1 MSDTLDPVSAK
12 VGSQIGRSVPRLESR
27 DKVTGRAEYTHTM
40 RLPGMLHAKIFRS
53 TVAHGNI
60 KSIDTSA
67 AKKMPGVVHVVT
79 VDDVRK
85 VLPHPYYGPAFH
97 DQPILAHE
105 KVRFVGEPVAAVIA
119 SDPHVADEAV
129 QLITAEY
136 EELPAVYDEVEAL
149 TSDVYVHDVLKPAG
163 TFADLKHLKDAKNTN
178 VALDYRLRRG
188 DFDKAY
194 AAAAHKFEHEFRT
207 QKVLHLSFEP
217 FACICDYKDTHV
229 TFYDS
234 TQGPSFVRTEM
245 ARLLGWT
252 ENKVRIKVPYLGSG
266 YGSKLYIKLEAL
278 ALALSMIARRP
289 VKIAYAFE
297 EMFYQITRHPS
308 TFRIKSG
315 VDKDGKIV
323 ARKCEVFWNG
333 GAYADIG
340 PRVTQ
345 KSGLT
350 ASGPYD
356 INNVW
361 VDSYALYTN
370 MTPAG
375 ALRGFGVPQLVWAYE
390 GHMDMIARA
399 LKLDPVEF
407 RRKNIVHEGREHATG
422 TVLKDAP
429 VERVLDKLLER
440 MNWSRP
446 FDKGGDGPVKRGR
459 GFAIAI
465 KAVIS
470 PTTSV
475 AIVNVS
481 ADGSAALY
489 CGTIDMGQGSDTAM
503 AQMVGEVLNMPA
515 ESVRVVQRDTDVT
528 PYDMG
533 TLGSRS
539 LFHMGHAV
547 RRAAEEARDKL
558 KALAK
563 EVGEPEGSN
572 IPIAALF
579 QKRYGMQAGNVIGTG
594 VYKPDYVPPAPGT
607 GQSPNVT
614 PFWMIAG
621 TGAEIDVDTETGHVK
636 VTKLVNVVD
645 CGKAINPK
653 AVETQISGAALMHL
667 GFTMFEKM
675 HLDSGQVTN
684 ASLADYKIPGFHD
697 VPVTLENVYIEH
709 DQSNGPFGAKGVGE
723 VSTFCVG
730 PAIANAIDDAVG
742 VRLMEM
748 PLNAEAV
755 YRAIRAKLGK
765 PLEDE

>member
-1 MSDTLDPVSAK
+1 MTLGQG
-12 VGSQIGRSVPRLESR
+12 GSKAGAQVGRSVPRLESR
-27 DKVTGRAEYTHTM
+27 DKVTGRAEYIHTM

-53 TVAHGNI
+53 TVAHGRI
-60 KSIDTSA
+60 RSVDTSA
-67 AKKMPGVVHVVT
+67 AKKVPGVLHVVT
-79 VDDVRK
+79 IDDVLN
-85 VLPHPYYGPAFH
+85 VLPDPYYGPAFH

-119 SDPHVADEAV
+119 TDPHVADEAV
-129 QLITAEY
+129 QLITADY

-149 TSDVYVHDVLKPAG
+149 TTNVYVHEELKPAHA
-163 TFADLKHLKDAKNTN
+163 FADLKHLKGAKDTN
-178 VALDYRLRRG
+178 VALGYRLRRG
-188 DFDKAY
+188 DFDRAY
-194 AAAAHKFEHEFRT
+194 AAAVHKFEHEFRT

-217 FACICDYKDTHV
+217 FACICDYKDTQV

-234 TQGPSFVRTEM
+234 TQGPSFVRSEM
-245 ARLLGWT
+245 ARLLGCP
-252 ENKVRIKVPYLGSG
+252 ENRVRIKVPYVGSG

-289 VKIAYAFE
+289 VKIAYTFE
-297 EMFYQITRHPS
+297 EMFYQITRHPC

-315 VDKDGKIV
+315 VDRDGRIV
-323 ARKCEVFWNG
+323 ARKCEVYWNG

-345 KSGLT
+345 KAGLT

-356 INNVW
+356 IDNVSI
-361 VDSYALYTN
+361 DSYALYTN
-370 MTPAG
+370 TTPSG

-390 GHMDMIARA
+390 GHMDMMARA
-399 LKLDPVEF
+399 LNLDPVEF
-407 RRKNIVHEGREHATG
+407 RRKNLMREGREHTTG
-422 TVLKDAP
+422 QVLEDAP
-429 VERVLDKLLER
+429 IEKVMDAVLER
-440 MNWSRP
+440 MRWSRP
-446 FDKGGDGPVKRGR
+446 FDKGNGVVRRGR

-465 KAVIS
+465 KAVTS

-481 ADGSAALY
+481 ADGSATLY
-489 CGTIDMGQGSDTAM
+489 CGTVDMGQGSDTAM
-503 AQMVGEVLNMPA
+503 AQIVGEMLNIPA
-515 ESVRVVQRDTDVT
+515 ESVRVVPRDTDVT

-558 KALAK
+558 KALAR

-572 IPIAALF
+572 IPIAELF
-579 QKRYGMQAGNVIGTG
+579 RKRYGMQAGNVIGTG
-594 VYKPDYVPPAPGT
+594 IYKPDYVSPAPDT
-607 GQSPNVT
+607 GLSPNVT
-614 PFWMIAG
+614 PFWLISGA
-621 TGAEIDVDTETGHVK
+621 GAEVEVDTETGHVK
-636 VTKLVNVVD
+636 ITKLVNVVD
-645 CGKAINPK
+645 CGKAINPH

-675 HLDSGQVTN
+675 HLDGGQVTN
-684 ASLADYKIPGFHD
+684 ASLADYKIPGFND
-697 VPVTLENVYIEH
+697 MPVELENLSIDH

-723 VSTFCVG
+723 VATFCVS

-748 PLNAEAV
+748 PLNPETV
-755 YRAIRAKLGK
+755 YRALRAKQGR
-765 PLEDE
+765 PLPDA